1 MTAPHL
7 VPLHAVSIRG
17 EDARERGRN
26 RGGALA
32 GAVAQT
38 SRAYAELFG
47 ELGIGEVDQREAAL
61 ASLQAL
67 RAWDPEQY
75 AELTGIAEGAGL
87 DLLEVGRT
95 VARTEILTLAPAA
108 PGECSTLAH
117 QADGATVSAQT
128 WDWYDRFSGCWHPQ
142 RVEPLG
148 GEQAHA
154 GFSEYGIPGKIGL
167 NAAGVGVHLNI
178 LKHRDD
184 APGGVPVH
192 AVLSRVLTRATS
204 VAEAVEIVRS
214 AATTSS
220 SVVTVVSPDRVAMV
234 EISPVGVSVLDGPG
248 WQAHTNHFL
257 AEDRQE
263 GAMLLDPSSN
273 TADRLDFL
281 EQRSAGRPAPRSAED
296 LVPLLCS
303 PLEQRGVALLPD
315 ETLPAAERLAT
326 LVTVRTDPVRRRISV
341 SAGVPQRASQAS
353 VTYQL

>member
-7 VPLHAVSIRG
+7 VPLHAVRIAG
-17 EDARERGRN
+17 EDARDRGRA
-26 RGGALA
+26 RGSALA

-38 SRAYAELFG
+38 SRAYAQLFG
-47 ELGIGEVDQREAAL
+47 ELGIHVGDQAAAAE

-87 DLLEVGRT
+87 DLVEVGCT

-117 QADGATVSAQT
+117 QADGASVSAQT
-128 WDWYDRFSGCWHPQ
+128 WDWFDRFSGCWHPQ
-142 RVEPLG
+142 RVEPLA
-148 GEQAHA
+148 GEQEHA
-154 GFSEYGIPGKIGL
+154 GFSEYGMPGKIGL

-192 AVLSRVLTRATS
+192 AVLSRLLTRATS

-214 AATTSS
+214 AATSSS
-220 SVVTVVSPDRVAMV
+220 SVVTVVSADRIAMV
-234 EISPVGVSVLDGPG
+234 EIAPGGVSVIDGPG
-248 WQAHTNHFL
+248 WRTHTNHFV

-263 GAMLLDPSSN
+263 GAMLLDPSSD

-281 EQRSAGRPAPRSAED
+281 DQCSAGRPAPRSAED

-303 PLEQRGVALLPD
+303 PLEDRGVALVPD
-315 ETLPAAERLAT
+315 QTLPAAERLAT
-326 LVTVRTDPVRRRISV
+326 LVTVRTDPARRRISL
-341 SAGVPQRASQAS
+341 SAGVPQYASQAS